1 MKRSDAELI
10 GKKARALK
18 HCVKI
23 LELVDKRGSTEILL
37 NNTGIT
43 IPCKKGDAMYTLLQ
57 SIKYALAHEI
67 NDIQVVSM
75 AHAKMLPAP
84 TGACDDTKTEHTCA
98 VCGRAITKMSNAQ
111 KYCAECA
118 HKAELARKREYSH
131 RTRLKKAAQ
140 TS

>member
-23 LELVDKRGSTEILL
+23 LDLVDKRGSTEILL

-43 IPCKKGDAMYTLLQ
+43 IPCRKGDAMYTLLQ

-84 TGACDDTKTEHTCA
+84 TGACDSAKAEFTCA
-98 VCGRAITKMSNAQ
+98 VCGRTVTRTSNAQ

-118 HKAELARKREYSH
+118 HKVDLAHGREY
-131 RTRLKKAAQ
+131 RQRAKLKKAAQ
-140 TS
+140 MS

>member
-23 LELVDKRGSTEILL
+23 LDLVDKRGSTEILL

-43 IPCKKGDAMYTLLQ
+43 IPCRKGDAMYTLLQ

-84 TGACDDTKTEHTCA
+84 TGACDDTKAVHTCA
-98 VCGRAITKMSNAQ
+98 VCGCAITKTSNAQ
-111 KYCAECA
+111 KYCNQCARELRNARRRQRA
-118 HKAELARKREYSH
+118 HK
-131 RTRLKKAAQ
+131 
-140 TS
+140 